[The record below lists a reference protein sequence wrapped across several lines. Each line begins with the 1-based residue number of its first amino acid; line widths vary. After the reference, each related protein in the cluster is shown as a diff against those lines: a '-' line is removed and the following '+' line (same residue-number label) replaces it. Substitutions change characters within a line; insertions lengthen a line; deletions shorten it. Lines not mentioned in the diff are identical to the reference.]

1 MLSSARSQT
10 GANLSLSPVSF
21 ADALTCCK
29 RRSYEEISLRSFDFV
44 PRVDLCRCGP
54 ATSFHGDHGGLQQR
68 SIIESDAR
76 QVEPRNALYRVRQ
89 WNLHRV
95 GSGYRL
101 PQSGAESPARGYSR
115 ATQYRWGK

>member
-68 SIIESDAR
+68 PIIESDAR
-76 QVEPRNALYRVRQ
+76 QVEPRNAIPCPSMEPAP
-89 WNLHRV
+89 
-95 GSGYRL
+95 SGFRL
-101 PQSGAESPARGYSR
+101 SAS
-115 ATQYRWGK
+115 TIWC